1 MENKTAAKKPHS
13 ITLENRKRAIMTG
26 VEKVISSNE
35 NCIML
40 ETSEGGLTIA
50 GTGLKI
56 NKYDVESGQL
66 TFEGVVNKM
75 QYSAAKA
82 PLLKRIF
89 K

>member
-1 MENKTAAKKPHS
+1 MDDKNAVKKPHTF
-13 ITLENRKRAIMTG
+13 TLENRKRALMTG
-26 VEKVISSNE
+26 VIKVISSNE
-35 NCIML
+35 TCLLL
-40 ETSEGGLTIA
+40 ETSDGGLSVV
-50 GTGLKI
+50 GEGLKI
-56 NKYDVESGQL
+56 NKFDVDSGQL